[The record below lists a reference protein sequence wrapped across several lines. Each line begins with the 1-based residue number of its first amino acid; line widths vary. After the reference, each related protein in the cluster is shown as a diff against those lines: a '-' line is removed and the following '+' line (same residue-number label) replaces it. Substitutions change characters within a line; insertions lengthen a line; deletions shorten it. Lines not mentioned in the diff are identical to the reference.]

1 MKLKLSR
8 SGMRLCRNAVVFF
21 LAMSVLVGVG
31 YTGVCTAVAQVAFP
45 HQARGSIIEADDGSR
60 YCELLGQPWEDEGHM
75 WGRITNPNVTTF
87 TAEDGSALYWAG
99 PSNLSPASDEF
110 AEVVQERI
118 EALRALDPENKRPI
132 PSDLVTCSGSGLDP
146 DISVAAAKY
155 QVDRLVRTTGKSAE
169 EIGRIIDAATTHAS
183 FGFLG
188 EDRVNVL
195 KVNLM
200 LDGKLA
206 Y

>member
-1 MKLKLSR
+1 MESKFRIFR
-8 SGMRLCRNAVVFF
+8 SAVASF

-31 YTGVCTAVAQVAFP
+31 YTGVCTALAQVAFP
-45 HQARGSIIEADDGSR
+45 YQANGSVFETEDGGR
-60 YCELLGQPWEDEGHM
+60 YCELLGQPWEDETHM
-75 WGRITNPNVTTF
+75 WGRIVNPNVSTF
-87 TAEDGSALYWAG
+87 STEEGAALYWAG

-110 AEVVQERI
+110 AEIVQERVA
-118 EALRALDPENKRPI
+118 ALRSLDPENEKPI

-146 DISVAAAKY
+146 EISVAAAEY

-169 EIGRIIDAATTHAS
+169 EIERIIEAAITPAS

>member
-1 MKLKLSR
+1 MK
-8 SGMRLCRNAVVFF
+8 LCRNAIVFF
-21 LAMSVLVGVG
+21 LAMSVLIGVG
-31 YTGVCTAVAQVAFP
+31 YTGVCTAIAQVAFP
-45 HQARGSIIEADDGSR
+45 HQANGSIIETEDGGR
-60 YCELLGQPWEDEGHM
+60 YCELLGQPWEDEQHM
-75 WGRITNPNVTTF
+75 WGRIANPNVSTF
-87 TAEDGSALYWAG
+87 TTDDGKALYWAG
-99 PSNLSPASDEF
+99 PSNLSPASEEF
-110 AEVVQERI
+110 SAVVQERI
-118 EALRALDPENKRPI
+118 EALRALDPDNEEPI

-146 DISVAAAKY
+146 EISVAAAEY
-155 QVDRLVRTTGKSAE
+155 QIDRLARTTGKSVE
-169 EIGRIIDAATTHAS
+169 EIERIVDAATVHAS